1 MTVLSSIRARLRDLV
16 QARHPEFAEVDLHYG
31 RLTPD
36 EVRDITAFSPACRVG
51 IFGSIK
57 SETLPS
63 GEVKLLPRFAAVVLV
78 RSGDLVEST
87 DAALALA
94 TALSPTIAAWCP
106 GVAVTDVAGAVVSPR
121 IRGVGLPEA
130 ITIEPSPAAEL
141 EKEGIAL
148 WGCLFTVPIVI
159 GASLS
164 EAEAQGSIEILGL
177 EQYFP
182 VEEEA

>member
-1 MTVLSSIRARLRDLV
+1 MTVLAPIRARLRDLV
-16 QARHPEFAEVDLHYG
+16 KARHPEFVDVDLHYG
-31 RLTPD
+31 RLTPE
-36 EVRDITAFSPACRVG
+36 EVRNISAFSPACRVG

-63 GEVKLLPRFAAVVLV
+63 GEVKLFPRFAAVVMV

-87 DAALALA
+87 DTALALA
-94 TALSPTIAAWCP
+94 TALAPTIAAWCP
-106 GVAVTDVAGAVVSPR
+106 GAALTDIEGAEIPR

-130 ITIEPSPAAEL
+130 ITIEPSPAGDL

-148 WGCLFTVPIVI
+148 WGCLFTVPVAI

-164 EAEAQGSIEILGL
+164 ELEAQGTVEILGID
-177 EQYFP
+177 QYFP
-182 VEEEA
+182 VEEAP

>member
-1 MTVLSSIRARLRDLV
+1 MTVLASIRARLRDLV
-16 QARHPEFAEVDLHYG
+16 KARHPEFADVDLHYG

-36 EVRDITAFSPACRVG
+36 EVRTITAFSPACRVG

-57 SETLPS
+57 TETLPS
-63 GEVKLLPRFAAVVLV
+63 GEVKLAPRFAAVVLV

-87 DAALALA
+87 DTALALA

-106 GVAVTDVAGAVVSPR
+106 GAALTDIEGVEIAPR

-130 ITIEPSPAAEL
+130 LTIEPSPAAEL
-141 EKEGIAL
+141 EREGIAL
-148 WGCLFTVPIVI
+148 WGCLFTVPVVI

-164 EAEAQGSIEILGL
+164 EAEAQGTVEILGL
-177 EQYFP
+177 DQYFP
-182 VEEEA
+182 IEDAP